1 MRLPAQVCLLVA
13 LCVCPAVARAAQDVN
28 GAVPTVSTV
37 VHLQA
42 DSLFQRIL
50 TRLKNGGYQLD
61 QTDAG
66 KRRLV
71 VRPPGQ
77 STRVE
82 VRLIPNGDSTAV
94 AIAPIDVPGIAGM
107 QATLLVTHD
116 ATLGVENDGRVIRT
130 LPGELPPSQWRP
142 ELFLSPRGRFW
153 VARGGLYVADSL
165 PGPWRRVFG
174 NTNDPMEVSH
184 DVLMGFADD
193 STAFLGFPG
202 IGIDEDSAH
211 LLRTADAGG
220 SWTPVRIADLA
231 WVDDIGAIGRS
242 VWVLGTRWE
251 KQERRG
257 LFVSSGDAGQT
268 WARLPLPAQLNDVT
282 VLYRQSVKTA
292 YVATSRSKN
301 DPVFWRTAD
310 GGATWTPIPTP
321 HDKGLHKVPS
331 YGVRVEEIATI
342 GNWLVV
348 REYGKVFA
356 TRADSIRWRRLDGVG
371 SIAADR
377 ERDQLFVLT
386 DSGYAE
392 MLDRDL
398 NVLWKTADRVP
409 DNPPGEPTNIEKV
422 LARSGKGFVSMSFG
436 EIYEASDGVLR
447 LVQRKPND

>member
-1 MRLPAQVCLLVA
+1 MRLREVAPLLVT
-13 LCVCPAVARAAQDVN
+13 LCLWPAVSRAAQDVN
-28 GAVPTVSTV
+28 DAVPTVSTV
-37 VHLQA
+37 VHLPA
-42 DSLFQRIL
+42 DSLYQRIV

-61 QTDAG
+61 EADAG

-82 VRLIPNGDSTAV
+82 VRLLPRGDSTAV
-94 AIAPIDVPGIAGM
+94 AIAPMDAGSIAGM
-107 QATLLVTHD
+107 QATLIVTHD
-116 ATLGVENDGRVIRT
+116 ATLGVENDGRVIRAA
-130 LPGELPPSQWRP
+130 PGELPPSEWRP

-153 VARGGLYVADSL
+153 VARGGLFVADSL

-174 NTNDPMEVSH
+174 KTNDPMEVSH

-193 STAFLGFPG
+193 STAFLGFPS

-211 LLRTADAGG
+211 LLRTTDAGR
-220 SWTPVRIADLA
+220 SWTPVPIADLA

-251 KQERRG
+251 KEQRRG
-257 LFVSSGDAGQT
+257 LFVSTSDGGQT
-268 WARLPLPAQLNDVT
+268 WARLPLPAKLNDVT
-282 VLYRQSVKTA
+282 VLYRQSVTTA

-301 DPVFWRTAD
+301 DPVFWRTAN
-310 GGATWTPIPTP
+310 GGVTWTPIPTP

-342 GNWLVV
+342 GDRLVV
-348 REYGKVFA
+348 CEYGKVFA
-356 TRADSIRWRRLDGVG
+356 TRADSIKWRRLDGVR

-377 ERDQLFVLT
+377 ERDQLFILT
-386 DSGYAE
+386 DSGSAA

-409 DNPPGEPTNIEKV
+409 DNPAGEPTNIEKV

-436 EIYEASDGVLR
+436 EIYEASDGGLR
-447 LVQRKPND
+447 LVQQKPRD